1 LTESAGGLPP
11 ERNRENDLADSVKH
25 LDTQLTQL
33 LTRTN
38 ELLSELVA
46 ALRTDA
52 AFRRASAPVSAGNT
66 GGISI
71 PDGSEWGA
79 NWAKLVSRAFEAE
92 DVNAI
97 QRALLVDLDQRG
109 QKLVRLDFDD
119 AGEYQQDRSY
129 ARFSENQM
137 GCLFIVG
144 IPDVPERYLA
154 LPYPVSATWFL
165 QSGGTIYALYALRGA
180 EGSTAPRLTLQKPA
194 ILCRTDEIN
203 ARGNPIYKP
212 VEKGE
217 AIAQ

>member
-1 LTESAGGLPP
+1 MTESAGGLPP

-52 AFRRASAPVSAGNT
+52 AFRRAGAPVSTGNT
-66 GGISI
+66 GGISM

-79 NWAKLVSRAFEAE
+79 NWAKLVSRAFETE
-92 DVNAI
+92 EVKTVQSI
-97 QRALLVDLDQRG
+97 LLTDLEQRG
-109 QKLVRLDFDD
+109 QRLIRLDFDD

-137 GCLFIVG
+137 GCVFIVS
-144 IPDVPERYLA
+144 IPDMPDRYLA
-154 LPYPVSATWFL
+154 LPYPVSETWFL
-165 QSGGTIYALYALRGA
+165 QSGGTIRALYGLHGA
-180 EGSTAPRLTLQKPA
+180 EGSAAPRLTLQKPA
-194 ILCRTDEIN
+194 ILYRTEEIN

-217 AIAQ
+217 AIAR